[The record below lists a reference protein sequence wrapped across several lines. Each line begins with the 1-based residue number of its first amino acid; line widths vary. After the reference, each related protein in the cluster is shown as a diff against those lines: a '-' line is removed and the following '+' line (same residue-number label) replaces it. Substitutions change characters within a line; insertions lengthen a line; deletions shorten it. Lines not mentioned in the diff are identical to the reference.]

1 MATKTTKT
9 WNKGVTKDTLRW
21 LTVFAAREMA
31 ETRRN
36 PIAAEFWAEAK
47 DEDGW
52 CSRVEY
58 VPLNVALS
66 VMDASPYESDAQ
78 MGCIATAWGD
88 ALLGIIPSKTRR
100 AS

>member
-36 PIAAEFWAEAK
+36 PIAAEFFAEAK

-52 CSRVEY
+52 CDRVEY

-78 MGCIATAWGD
+78 MGCIANAWGD
-88 ALLGIIPSKTRR
+88 AAKGILS
-100 AS
+100 